1 MTTAIFSQAF
11 WDYVRLRKILPWL
24 FLGFICLA
32 LTIGTQSLDKAATP
46 LQQYSAISGV
56 LVFRLEAL
64 ASAIFTTAIISQE
77 VEGRTIVYL
86 LTRPVPRWQ
95 LLLTRYVA
103 SVSVVSLIGIM
114 VAALTS
120 MGAYKGAFLSNPQ
133 LYKDIPPI
141 ILAAAAY
148 GALFLFVSLIVNRA
162 LIICVLFAFGWETSI
177 PSMQGDLFRVS
188 VYSYV
193 QSIADH
199 PTSSK
204 GILAMLQGNNGIQN
218 IPSSQAYMILGGLI
232 ALCLAASAWW
242 FTHFEF
248 VPREDAE

>member
-1 MTTAIFSQAF
+1 MITAIFSQAF
-11 WDYVRLRKILPWL
+11 LDYVRLRKVLPWL
-24 FLGFICLA
+24 FLGLICLL
-32 LTIGTQSLDKAATP
+32 LTVGTRSLDKGATP
-46 LQQYSAISGV
+46 LEQYSAISGV

-86 LTRPVPRWQ
+86 LTRPVPRWK

-103 SVSVVSLIGIM
+103 SVSVVSLLGIM
-114 VAALTS
+114 VALFTS
-120 MGAYKGAFLSNPQ
+120 IGAYGGGFLSNPQ
-133 LYKDIPPI
+133 LYKDLWPI
-141 ILAAAAY
+141 VLAAASY

-188 VYSYV
+188 IYSYI

-199 PTSSK
+199 PTGNK
-204 GILAMLQGNNGIQN
+204 GILAMLSGNNAIQN
-218 IPSSQAYMILGGLI
+218 IPSSQALMVLGGLI
-232 ALCLAASAWW
+232 AVCLAASAWW